1 MVTRKRVQAAG
12 IFRLRYPAVFHFGSL
27 VRCNNIKFPEY
38 GVAGL
43 IFKENFFINF
53 LQRKQRFQISLCLI
67 NTGFLKPVQ
76 FFYPDPAY
84 CFMEYTPDTVYEF
97 IFLIKTV
104 LWKRQHGKGLG
115 KAFITIH

>member
-1 MVTRKRVQAAG
+1 MVIRKGLQTAG

-27 VRCNNIKFPEY
+27 VRCNTIKFPGY

-43 IFKENFFINF
+43 IFKENIFINF

-76 FFYPDPAY
+76 FFLP
-84 CFMEYTPDTVYEF
+84 
-97 IFLIKTV
+97 
-104 LWKRQHGKGLG
+104 
-115 KAFITIH
+115 